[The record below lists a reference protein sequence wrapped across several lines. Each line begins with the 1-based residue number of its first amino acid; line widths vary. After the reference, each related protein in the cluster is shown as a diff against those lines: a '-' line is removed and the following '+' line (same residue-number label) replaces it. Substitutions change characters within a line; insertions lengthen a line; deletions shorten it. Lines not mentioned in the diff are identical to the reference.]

1 MTAQPAIPTFKLY
14 GEDHDWPTPDLLHW
28 ESIAQRSKPH
38 DWIIKPHRHDKLL
51 QLIYI
56 ETGVTQARLD
66 GLNLRIESPTL
77 LVIPPLTIH
86 GFEFVPET
94 RGHVLTLAAPLV
106 QGIYANL
113 GGPPGG
119 LQKARAIGVTG
130 REQQHV
136 GGLMTALAGE
146 YQARRDYRDALLQN
160 LATLLLVWVARQT
173 APGIAVAD
181 TAGDKGKRHFLQF
194 QQLVERYYREH
205 RPLDFYAAKLNV
217 STPHLNS
224 ICRQAAGV
232 SALQVIHER
241 ILLEAKRDLVYTA
254 YTIKEIS
261 GWLGFA
267 EAAYF
272 TRFFKRRQ
280 KMSPHEFRRL
290 EAGLIRPV
298 IPAA

>member
-14 GEDHDWPTPDLLHW
+14 GEDHDWPTPDLRHW

-106 QGIYANL
+106 QRVCMSM
-113 GGPPGG
+113 GGQPNG
-119 LQKARAIGVTG
+119 LQKAGVIGVT
-130 REQQHV
+130 RDEQRCL
-136 GGLMTALAGE
+136 GGLLTAIAGE
-146 YQARRDYRDALLQN
+146 YQSHREYRDAVLQSLVSQLLI
-160 LATLLLVWVARQT
+160 WVVRQRT
-173 APGIAVAD
+173 AVEMV
-181 TAGDKGKRHFLQF
+181 TEQTRDKGKQYFIRF
-194 QQLVERYYREH
+194 QQLVERHYREH
-205 RPLDFYAAKLNV
+205 RPLDFYAAKLNI

-232 SALQVIHER
+232 SALRVIHER
-241 ILLEAKRDLVYTA
+241 LLLEAKRDLVYTA

-261 GWLGFA
+261 DGLGFA
-267 EAAYF
+267 EPAYF

-280 KMSPHEFRRL
+280 NVSPQEFRRL